1 MTERTGSGS
10 VTLSETLP
18 AGLVCP
24 ACLGPLRA
32 RPGDGD
38 RVGSL
43 RCGRCSGDYE
53 VRDGVPDLIHPPV
66 LSDKDRYWQGQYDDG
81 AEQYDQNI
89 KALSEWLDWSP
100 EEMEADRRRLAEAL
114 GVRPGFTVLEVSV
127 GSGANLPMIA
137 EGLEGRGCIVAL
149 DISRGMLEVAR
160 RRAAELDVRVDF
172 LLANASHLPFADSAF
187 DAVLHIGGINEFGE
201 RRRAF
206 EQMVRVAK
214 PGARI
219 VVADESIPLW
229 HRGTA
234 RARRLIAHNKL
245 YLHEPPFEEVPW
257 DKIESFHLDWVGN
270 EVYYVFGFRKRA

>member
-24 ACLGPLRA
+24 AC
-32 RPGDGD
+32 
-38 RVGSL
+38 
-43 RCGRCSGDYE
+43 RCSGDYE

-127 GSGANLPMIA
+127 GSG
-137 EGLEGRGCIVAL
+137 